1 MHSIKYKV
9 IEFLIVFII
18 VPVSFAIN
26 YSPWVKLG
34 ISFSGFIYVMY
45 VLLKI
50 ENLKFKISKHL
61 NWKPFWKATGI
72 NFFWIA
78 IITILFVHI
87 TDSPSL
93 FSVLLNKPLKW
104 LILLLIYCFFSV
116 YPQELIFRTFFFKR
130 YQELFKN
137 ESLLIFVNA
146 IVFSLS
152 HLFFRSTL
160 VLVLTFVGGF
170 LFAYTYKKTQST
182 ILVSIEHAIYGCWL
196 FTVGMGAIFGFPV

>member
-26 YSPWVKLG
+26 YSPLVKLG
-34 ISFSGFIYVMY
+34 IGFSGFIYVMY
-45 VLLKI
+45 VLLKT

-116 YPQELIFRTFFFKR
+116 YPQELIFRMFFFKR
-130 YQELFKN
+130 YKELFKN

-152 HLFFRSTL
+152 HLFFGSTL

-170 LFAYTYKKTQST
+170 LFAYTYTKTQST

-196 FTVGMGAIFGFPV
+196 FTVGMGAFFGFPV

>member
-26 YSPWVKLG
+26 YSPLVKLG
-34 ISFSGFIYVMY
+34 IGFSGFIYVMY

-72 NFFWIA
+72 NFFWIT

-170 LFAYTYKKTQST
+170 LFAYTYTKTQST